1 MSVTL
6 GMENVWGGKRP
17 VELKRTDR
25 PDHVHIIGK
34 TGTGKS
40 TLMKNM
46 MVQDIHAGEG
56 VALIDPHGDLA
67 QDILNFIPPA
77 RLRDVIYFD
86 PSEYE
91 YPIGINLLEN
101 VPRDARY
108 LVVSNIVSVLRS
120 MWADVWGTGR
130 MQHILNNTLLA
141 LLECGNSTFLGITR
155 MYTDERY
162 RAKVIKKVKDP
173 EVRAFWTHEFADME
187 RKNERLKIEAISPIQ
202 NKVEQFFTPPLRNI
216 FGQRKSAFSFRY
228 MIDHHKIFIANLVKG
243 KIGEDKANILG
254 SFLVAQFQSAAMSRA
269 YLPEA
274 EREYFYLYVDE
285 FQNFCTSSFASILS
299 EMRKYRLCLTLA
311 HQYIDQLKDKS
322 GVKEAIYGNVG
333 TLLCFHV
340 GVQDA
345 NYLREEFA
353 PYQPAALANLDKFMA
368 YVKLSSDGTTK
379 DPFLMEALPPHQSS
393 YGKRE
398 YLVQY
403 SRNRYGTPRAEVEA
417 KIERWYRKGNE
428 DASDDD
434 FEDESFFE

>member
-6 GMENVWGGKRP
+6 GRATIWGCPRP

-25 PDHVHIIGK
+25 SEHVHILGK

-40 TLMKNM
+40 TLMKNLL
-46 MVQDIHAGEG
+46 VQDIHAGEG

-67 QDILNFIPPA
+67 RDLLDFIPPA

-101 VPRDARY
+101 VPRDARH
-108 LVVSNIVSVLRS
+108 LVASNIVSVLHS

-130 MQHILNNTLLA
+130 MQHILSNTLLA
-141 LLECGNSTFLGITR
+141 LLECGNSTFLGVTR
-155 MYTDERY
+155 MYSDERY
-162 RAKVIKKVKDP
+162 RAKVLKKVKDP
-173 EVRAFWTHEFADME
+173 EVRAFWIHEFADME

-216 FGQRKSAFSFRY
+216 FGQVTSAFSFRY
-228 MIDHHKIFIANLVKG
+228 LIDHQKIFIANLAKG

-254 SFLVAQFQSAAMSRA
+254 SFLVAQLQLAAMSRA
-269 YLPEA
+269 DIPEG
-274 EREYFYLYVDE
+274 ERAYFYLYVDE
-285 FQNFCTSSFASILS
+285 FQNFCTASFASILS

-333 TLLCFHV
+333 TLLCFRV
-340 GVQDA
+340 GAQDA
-345 NYLREEFA
+345 DYLREEFA
-353 PYQPAALANLDKFMA
+353 PYQPTALTSLDKFMA
-368 YVKLSSDGTTK
+368 YVKLCVDGATQEPLLLQT
-379 DPFLMEALPPHQSS
+379 LPPHPSS
-393 YGKRE
+393 YGNRE
-398 YLVQY
+398 YLMHY
-403 SRNRYGTPRAEVEA
+403 SRKRYGTPRATVEA
-417 KIERWYRKGNE
+417 KIARWYSKGNE
-428 DASDDD
+428 DASDD
-434 FEDESFFE
+434 EDESFFE